1 MYSISHHSFK
11 IIIESFSDTLGEEN
25 EPAIH
30 CIPTCTVITFTE
42 FFNGNNILSISFG
55 CAGSS
60 LLCVGFL
67 QLQCEGFSLWPFLLS
82 QSTGSTVQ
90 TQ

>member
-11 IIIESFSDTLGEEN
+11 IIIESFSDTLGEQN
-25 EPAIH
+25 EPVIH
-30 CIPTCTVITFTE
+30 CIPTCIVITFTK
-42 FFNGNNILSISFG
+42 FLNGNNILFIIFG

-60 LLCVGFL
+60 LLGVGFL
-67 QLQCEGFSLWPFLLS
+67 RLQCEGFSLWPFLLL